1 MKIGIKAGNW
11 LVQSLK
17 PCLPGSGKMLMSSLT
32 KHEEIS
38 APLPEIL
45 DERIQELLSP
55 GLTIG

>member
-1 MKIGIKAGNW
+1 M
-11 LVQSLK
+11 QSLK
-17 PCLPGSGKMLMSSLT
+17 PCPPGSGKMLMSSLT
-32 KHEEIS
+32 KHEEIP